1 MLKRLIAALALLL
14 APAALATTYPLTL
27 KDDLGRS
34 VTIPAEPRRIIA
46 LLPTH
51 TETVFALGAGERL
64 VGRDAYSDF
73 PAEAARVPSV
83 GDLFTPNLE
92 LILSLKPDLVL
103 SSEYGTLTPALEKA
117 GITVWAGGAQTFE
130 DVFETISTIG
140 TMLNREARA
149 ESINAGIRQDVRDIE
164 TVTRA
169 VKKVSVYYEIDPT
182 PYTVGPNSFVGS
194 LLAKAGGLN
203 IIPAALGDFP
213 KINPEIVV
221 AANPA
226 VIVGTSREDAGR
238 RPGWGGIP
246 AVRNGRVH
254 KLTKAQDDV
263 VSRAGP
269 RVAEGLRV
277 LARILH
283 PDLFR

>member
-1 MLKRLIAALALLL
+1 MLYRLIASLALLL
-14 APAALATTYPLTL
+14 APAATATTYPLTL
-27 KDDLGRS
+27 KDDLGRT
-34 VTIPAEPRRIIA
+34 VTLRAEPRRIIT

-51 TETVFALGAGERL
+51 TETVFALGLGDRV
-64 VGRDAYSDF
+64 VGRDANSDF
-73 PAEAARVPSV
+73 PAEAERVPSV
-83 GDLFTPNLE
+83 GDLFTPNVE
-92 LILSLKPDLVL
+92 RIVSLKPDLVL
-103 SSEYGTLTPALEKA
+103 NSEYGTLTPALEKA

-130 DVFETISTIG
+130 DVFTTISTIG
-140 TMLNREARA
+140 MMLNREQRA
-149 ESINAGIRQDVRDIE
+149 AAINEGIRRDIRDIE

-169 VKKVSVYYEIDPT
+169 VRKVPVYYEIDPS
-182 PYTVGPNSFVGS
+182 PYSVGPNSFIGT

-213 KINPEIVV
+213 KINPELVV

-226 VIVGTSREDAGR
+226 VIVGISRDDAAR
-238 RPGWGGIP
+238 RPGWANLQ
-246 AVRNGRVH
+246 AVKDGRVH
-254 KLTKAQDDV
+254 KLSEAQDDL

-277 LARILH
+277 LARLLH